1 MAIAVA
7 AIAAIAVDWAEAST
21 LVSTD
26 LSLSFILS
34 YPTFCNPQLYKDR
47 RSQSIELKKSQ
58 GEPIIE
64 QLDVFLITFCK
75 KIHYMVLISIFLR
88 SI

>member
-7 AIAAIAVDWAEAST
+7 VIAAIALDWAEATT

-34 YPTFCNPQLYKDR
+34 YPTFL
-47 RSQSIELKKSQ
+47 
-58 GEPIIE
+58 
-64 QLDVFLITFCK
+64 
-75 KIHYMVLISIFLR
+75 
-88 SI
+88 